1 MTNIIS
7 RNWFYLTGAF
17 LASIMFISTSS
28 AEEVSLEYEH
38 SGFDKIRLDNVGIQ
52 LKVTVGE
59 EFSVEA
65 EGEKEVIETLLMK
78 VRGDKLVI
86 YRDEDNKFWEG
97 RGSEGPRVTIS
108 MPSFTGFDLRGAVD
122 AEIKGVDSDEVE
134 FDLKGAGN
142 IEIEGSCRWLIVD
155 LKGAGNVEADDLK
168 CEEVDVDLKGAGNI
182 EVYASKRIN
191 AEINGMGNIDVYGDP
206 SEVSTE
212 EGWFSN
218 ISIH

>member
-7 RNWFYLTGAF
+7 RLSNYA
-17 LASIMFISTSS
+17 ASILLL
-28 AEEVSLEYEH
+28 AYVSLGQAVAAEISRDYDLE
-38 SGFDKIRLDNVGIQ
+38 GFNQIRLDNVGLE

-65 EGEKEVIETLLMK
+65 EGEQELVEALKMR

-86 YRDEDNKFWEG
+86 YRDEDDKFWNGNHTEG
-97 RGSEGPRVTIS
+97 VMVTIS

-122 AEIKGVDSDEVE
+122 AEIKGVDSDRVE

-142 IEIEGSCRWLIVD
+142 IEVSGKCRWLIVD
-155 LKGAGNVEADDLK
+155 LKGAGNVEADDLE

-182 EVYASKRIN
+182 EVYASSKIN
-191 AEINGMGNIDVYGDP
+191 AEINGMGNIDVYGNP
-206 SEVSTE
+206 KEVTKE
-212 EGWFSN
+212 DGWFSN

>member
-7 RNWFYLTGAF
+7 RKWFYLASTF
-17 LASIMFISTSS
+17 LVLIALISS
-28 AEEVSLEYEH
+28 ASAEDISMEYDH
-38 SGFDKIRLDNVGIQ
+38 NGFDKIRLDNVAVE

-65 EGEKEVIETLLMK
+65 EGEKDLIETLLMK

-97 RGSEGPRVTIS
+97 RGNESPVVTIS
-108 MPSFTGFDLRGAVD
+108 MPKFTGFDLRGAVD

-142 IEIEGSCRWLIVD
+142 IEIEGTCRWLIVD
-155 LKGAGNVEADDLK
+155 LKGAGNVEADELK

-191 AEINGMGNIDVYGDP
+191 AEINGMGNIDVYGGPD
-206 SEVSTE
+206 EVSTE